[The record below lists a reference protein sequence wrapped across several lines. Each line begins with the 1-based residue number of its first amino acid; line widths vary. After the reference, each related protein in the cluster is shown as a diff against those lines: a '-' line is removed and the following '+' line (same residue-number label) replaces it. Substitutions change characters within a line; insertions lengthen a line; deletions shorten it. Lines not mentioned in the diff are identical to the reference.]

1 MNQVF
6 RQIKI
11 AEGANKVALATCCAA
26 YGGRAEEPEFLPECR
41 SAGLFMALSL
51 RRELEIN
58 DHKPFLNHLHVFPP
72 LFNYFQL
79 N

>member
-1 MNQVF
+1 MNQVCS
-6 RQIKI
+6 QIKI
-11 AEGANKVALATCCAA
+11 AESANKVALATCCAV
-26 YGGRAEEPEFLPECR
+26 YGSRAEQPEFLPEFR

-58 DHKPFLNHLHVFPP
+58 DHKLFLNHLHVFPP
-72 LFNYFQL
+72 LFNYSQL